1 MKQNTQNGTHI
12 TIKIHKRYLY
22 KITQKHTKHTIIY
35 TKHPQPHFQCSSSV
49 LRCTP
54 KSPMWAFRFF
64 KLSNYTLFA
73 YTIIAIIIIIIII
86 KFFSKINLLYEYLL
100 PE

>member
-1 MKQNTQNGTHI
+1 
-12 TIKIHKRYLY
+12 
-22 KITQKHTKHTIIY
+22 
-35 TKHPQPHFQCSSSV
+35 
-49 LRCTP
+49 
-54 KSPMWAFRFF
+54 MWAFRFF